1 MSLTKEELK
10 IAIEAVADRDHH
22 VAEAL
27 DQVGLPEERV
37 RGAGFDSLLR
47 ILVGQQLSVK
57 AAASI
62 WAKCEALLGDVSPE
76 RILAHDIETLRG
88 AGLSRQKALYAH
100 AMSEA
105 VLEGSLDLNGLGA
118 LDDEDAKTHI
128 CAVKGLG
135 PWTAEIYLLFCDG
148 RHDIWPSGDLALQV
162 ALGRLK
168 GLKERPKA
176 KETLPLVEPW
186 RPHRGAMAVFL
197 WHYYAQS
204 DAPV

>member
-1 MSLTKEELK
+1 MSLTKDILHS
-10 IAIEAVADRDHH
+10 AIQEVAQTDQHVADA
-22 VAEAL
+22 VSL
-27 DQVGLPEERV
+27 VGLPEERV
-37 RGAGFDSLLR
+37 RGAGFASLLR
-47 ILVGQQLSVK
+47 ILVGQQLSIK

-62 WAKCEALLGDVSPE
+62 WTKFETLLGDISPE
-76 RILAHDIETLRG
+76 RVLNFEIEELRS
-88 AGLSRQKALYAH
+88 AGLSRQKALYAR

-105 VLEGSLDLNGLGA
+105 IVQGGLDLENLSQ
-118 LDDEDAKTHI
+118 LDDESARSHI

-135 PWTAEIYLLFCDG
+135 PWTADIYLLFCDG

-168 GLKERPKA
+168 GLKDRPTA
-176 KETLPLVEPW
+176 KETVPLVEPW